1 MASGRPARL
10 DAKQIERVIKLHKQG
25 IPIRE
30 IAKRFET
37 SKTTIQKLL
46 AKEDDAKSA

>member
-1 MASGRPARL
+1 MAIGRPARF
-10 DAKQIERVIKLHKQG
+10 DAKQVERVKKLHEQG

-30 IAKRFET
+30 IARRFEA

-46 AKEDDAKSA
+46 AKEEDAKSD